1 MKDETKGDN
10 DLEFV
15 IKQHRKEIWTY
26 KQKESEWEETKNQL
40 EGTKQIVNRLTDQI
54 SELKYSNKVLKDEL
68 ERLAEENS
76 NIRIVHQTMHEK

>member
-1 MKDETKGDN
+1 MKDETQGDN

-40 EGTKQIVNRLTDQI
+40 EGTKHIVNRLSEQV
-54 SELKYSNKVLKDEL
+54 SELKYSNQVLKDEVD
-68 ERLAEENS
+68 RLAEENS
-76 NIRIVHQTMHEK
+76 NIRIIQK

>member
-1 MKDETKGDN
+1 MKDETQGDN

-76 NIRIVHQTMHEK
+76 NIRIIQKQ